1 MDAVEGRT
9 VKDSLL
15 DVTAL
20 PSAVS
25 FLQELAI
32 NGVKKDAALQKP
44 AVPYSHKKKKG
55 FVREG
60 KAFFKRLSAEN

>member
-1 MDAVEGRT
+1 MDAVERRT
-9 VKDSLL
+9 EKDSLL

-20 PSAVS
+20 PSAAR

-32 NGVKKDAALQKP
+32 TGVKKDAALPKA
-44 AVPYSHKKKKG
+44 AVPYSKKKKG

>member
-1 MDAVEGRT
+1 MDAVEQRT
-9 VKDSLL
+9 EKDSLI

-20 PSAVS
+20 PSAAS

-44 AVPYSHKKKKG
+44 AVPYSQKKKG

-60 KAFFKRLSAEN
+60 KVFFKRLSAEN

>member
-1 MDAVEGRT
+1 MDAVERRT
-9 VKDSLL
+9 EKDSLI

-20 PSAVS
+20 PSAAS

-32 NGVKKDAALQKP
+32 TGVKKDAALQKP
-44 AVPYSHKKKKG
+44 AVPYSQKKKG